1 MSIRSYKPTTPSRR
15 NMTNSTFEEITT
27 STPEKSL
34 LVSLSKSGGRNNQ
47 GVITT
52 RHIGGGHK
60 RKYRVIDFKRNKDG
74 IVGTIA
80 TLEYDP
86 CRNAFISLVNYA
98 DGEKRYILAP
108 KDLKVGA
115 KIISGETVDILNG
128 NAMILS
134 NIPEGTLIH
143 NIELTPGKGGQ
154 LCRAA
159 GASAQVLGKEG
170 KYVIV
175 RLMSGE
181 VRKIL
186 GNCRA
191 TIGIVG
197 NEEFNL
203 INLGKAGKNRWYGKR
218 PTVRGSAMNP
228 NDHPHGGGEGKAPVG
243 RDAPRT
249 PWGKRALGVKTRSRK
264 KASGALIMRRR
275 NGK

>member
-1 MSIRSYKPTTPSRR
+1 MPIRSYKPTTPSRR
-15 NMTNSTFEEITT
+15 NMTNSTSEEITT

-86 CRNAFISLVNYA
+86 CRNAFICLVNYA